1 MARPRKDGLDY
12 FPLDVNFLSDLKI
25 KKIIRAYGAQAVA
38 VVMSVLTTIYRDN
51 GYFATYDDDLIFI
64 IADELKLDDSYV
76 KNVIEK
82 LIEVDFLSKEQKEKN
97 NILTSIGIQ
106 ERYLK
111 ACERRV
117 KTTLNA
123 TYNLLNDSSNE
134 LPQTESTTE
143 GSFCKQKPH
152 STGVN
157 DIKSTQSK
165 VKESKVKN
173 SKEKNSKQQVSKE
186 QESKNK
192 INKNITSS
200 SGQSDLT
207 ELIEIYQENFGV
219 ANSIVQLELKEKLD
233 VYGKEMILESF
244 KRTIG
249 KDKPFQYMRGIWEIW
264 KDNGITTIEQA
275 KQFKTNDKKYYNK
288 PKGYV
293 EIVPDWAMK

>member
-64 IADELKLDDSYV
+64 IADELKLEDGYV

-134 LPQTESTTE
+134 LPQTESTAE
-143 GSFCKQKPH
+143 SGFCQQKPD

-157 DIKSTQSK
+157 DDKSTQSK

-219 ANSIVQLELKEKLD
+219 ANSIVQLELSTMLETF
-233 VYGKEMILESF
+233 GKEMIIESF
-244 KRTIG
+244 KLSIG
-249 KDKPFQYMRGIWEIW
+249 KDKPFSYMRGIWNKW
-264 KDNGITTIEQA
+264 KDNGITTLEQA
-275 KQFKTNDKKYYNK
+275 NQSKGQYK
-288 PKGYV
+288 PYSKPIGYV
-293 EIVPDWAMK
+293 EPLPDWAI